1 MAQTKDTQDL
11 KEIKKMLAELTAANE
26 ELRKENERLKA
37 DAPKKSEADI
47 EARKWLE
54 EEVPLYLFKDT
65 GKYKGDVVVPF
76 NGKNW
81 VIQRGVE
88 VMVPRYIYNVVRQ
101 SQAQKDMI
109 EKRIE
114 ELENEY
120 EKKK

>member
-26 ELRKENERLKA
+26 ELRKENEKLKA
-37 DAPKKSEADI
+37 DAPKKSQTDI
-47 EARKWLE
+47 EAKEWLE